1 MDNTNN
7 NSFNNGFN
15 NNLNGINKEDFN
27 NFLRSF
33 NERNLDMI
41 DTAINRIVDALERER
56 ETISPLNGLMNTIG
70 LGLNDNRKEL
80 SKMLDELI
88 EIKNIS
94 NRLNENE
101 IKIKDS
107 IGNINVTSDFIDKYN
122 KIADKFKEETT
133 KEKLNDYFQNKD
145 ERNKKEAK
153 LNNNQNLLNSFGIDK
168 FDYDEL
174 INNSQGIDANSFFKL
189 LGQYSKQKRIGFD
202 EISDDLANSLDDTYR
217 DFWESIKNRFYITN
231 KKQLKSIVD
240 EFNEIPRINSE
251 SAKLVE
257 EIEELSTSIS
267 DFEVKLNNVNFEG
280 ERIIDDY
287 NNQISQTL
295 YNHGIF
301 ADVEN
306 DPINDIISKINDEVS
321 KATEKRA
328 KNENI
333 IAQIEGELADLETQ
347 LQRLENQYPDE
358 ITRPTNINDEIDDL
372 KSKIDFKNDEIEK
385 ANASNVNVDDLKKVI
400 DLLNERDALEKELI
414 DNKKVLDEIQVS
426 QRIGEVEEIVD
437 LRHEELDTNKELLE
451 TQLKLEESE
460 ANKGKIIKE
469 NLAALDDINR
479 KRREEERLIR
489 RGANR
494 LAAIQG
500 TYHAIKETLGK
511 TLGIWMEY
519 EDTTF
524 RIARGMGLNRE
535 QAQAL
540 TTANIKNVEKL
551 AIAYGVSKDAIM
563 KLQQGITDA
572 TQRNIILTREQT
584 ENLLALSKIADEA
597 TVSEAVESGAQ
608 LGISINDSMAKLA
621 LTQEKARA
629 FGLNAAKASQAF
641 AKNMHL
647 ASTYSFRNGTNG
659 LANMLLLSQKLRFN
673 MESITSAADKFQD
686 IEGSIETAAK
696 IQMLGGSYARNFSN
710 PMAIMYEA
718 TSDIESF
725 TERIVRTVKDKG
737 IFNRET
743 GEVSVAPIDKAFI
756 REFASAIGMSFDEV
770 MKMVNSQVRNANV
783 DNEINKNQNFSEI
796 EKSFIETN
804 AEWNSVNKRFE
815 LAILDQNGKEVGTK
829 AVSSIT
835 KEDIDQI
842 QTNTIDEK
850 NMFKDTRQIRN
861 AVLQIAKRQGI
872 QMTSLSE
879 RKEGFQNATAA
890 TIADFTDSTGLGRG
904 ISNLAMNYSTP
915 AGNFLSNMGSTI
927 GGVLVGG
934 TLLGGLFR
942 YTPLGRNLMAGFNK
956 KLGGGGFG
964 SGEGAKPSGGGARP
978 TSTTASTAT
987 SGSTTSKVGWREN
1000 NRIKTNNW
1008 LGKKGVS
1015 AKGIS
1020 RINKVGGKLGWAALA
1035 GIGNEI
1041 GKTTG
1046 LWNEGSGADK
1056 TLSTIGD
1063 IGTGA
1068 MIGNLIVP
1076 GLGGIVGGALGGI
1089 YGVYKNFGDD
1099 IKGWFSGKDKKDE
1112 ALAKKTEES
1121 GDAINSEF
1129 GSDSVYY
1136 AAATSILAM
1145 QDPLVRIAS
1154 KNPTTVVRVT
1164 PQEQSVG
1171 NINNTT
1177 MEQLASVS
1185 ESFDTIQENI
1195 SNITS
1200 SVGNIEQTTLS
1211 STELLKEV
1219 NTNNVNL
1226 ASTQMESITKAFNDF
1241 ISSDAYLASINTFV
1255 DNITKNQQSTNLN
1268 ANNANFTT
1276 IDNGGDIDTKINE
1289 IGGDV
1294 ISSKI
1299 SELAIAYATKAI
1311 EMVNGTSVNAIYTA
1325 AINKTISDIA
1335 NNDAF
1340 FTNNGVTNDG
1350 SVRKAIIIDN
1360 NNIDYTENASNNLQ
1374 NGVNTSEIYNSAIS
1388 KTVNDVAHKE
1398 NVLHNAILKGQY
1410 NSIFNI
1416 GKDMPNAYYTFPY
1429 DTNDPLA
1436 SEYLYNSNGNIYNT
1450 FSNNPINDVIAN
1462 NSLFTKNGITKQGD
1476 YHKVI
1481 LIDNNG
1487 VEYNENSAN
1496 EWSRNGVSYNDIVR
1510 THYNNIFGTNDN
1522 FIDAHYTIPYNTN
1535 DPSVTSYL
1543 YGDNRS
1549 IFSTS
1554 NNARNKVNNNAS
1566 GIYNFGGNNFSNTE
1580 NGFGGYSVNGENVS
1594 MNINGGNANN
1604 LFSVVSNKGDRLNN
1618 MVYGRGDE
1626 ITNNIETST
1635 DGNLNSVYPISSDGN
1650 IFNKY
1655 GISNTDV
1662 INGIEPKEPN
1672 IAPITNVGGATEI
1685 APSNNTVNNYNNSPF
1700 NQQQWQY
1707 MQPNNASM
1715 DVNINGT
1722 IRLQGDNGIANMDIV
1737 DMIERNPTLRSRIIE
1752 IIVDGMY
1759 RKFGY
1764 GRNYMNYH
1772 SIKQG
1777 GAYDIRNT

>member
-1 MDNTNN
+1 MDNINN
-7 NSFNNGFN
+7 NSFNSGFN

-41 DTAINRIVDALERER
+41 DAAINRIVDALERER
-56 ETISPLNGLMNTIG
+56 ETISPLNGLMSSIG
-70 LGLNDNRKEL
+70 LGLSDNRKQL

-94 NRLNENE
+94 NSIRDNKS
-101 IKIKDS
+101 KIERN
-107 IGNINVTSDFIDKYN
+107 IGNINVTSDFVEKYT
-122 KIADKFKEETT
+122 KIANKFKEGTS
-133 KEKLNDYFQNKD
+133 KEKLNDYFQKKGEKLNKTEKLRHNNDLLDEFFIKD
-145 ERNKKEAK
+145 EYDY
-153 LNNNQNLLNSFGIDK
+153 LVNNP
-168 FDYDEL
+168 
-174 INNSQGIDANSFFKL
+174 QGIDTNEFFKL
-189 LGQYSKQKRIGFD
+189 IEQYSKQKKIGFD
-202 EISDDLANSLDDTYR
+202 EISDDLANSFNDDYR
-217 DFWESIKNRFYITN
+217 DLWDYIKDTFNVSN
-231 KKQLKSIVD
+231 KEQIKWIVN
-240 EFNEIPRINSE
+240 EFNEIQRLTSE
-251 SAKLVE
+251 CKELE
-257 EIEELSTSIS
+257 NDIDELSSS
-267 DFEVKLNNVNFEG
+267 LDEFEQSLNDVNNESK
-280 ERIIDDY
+280 RIIDDY

-295 YNHGIF
+295 NNYGIL

-306 DPINDIISKINDEVS
+306 DSVSDIITKIKDEVS
-321 KATEKRA
+321 KAAEKKA
-328 KNENI
+328 KNEI
-333 IAQIEGELADLETQ
+333 IITQLESELADLEIQ

-358 ITRPTNINDEIDDL
+358 TARPTNINDEIDD
-372 KSKIDFKNDEIEK
+372 IKNNIESRTKEIEI
-385 ANASNVNVDDLKKVI
+385 ANASNIDVSNLEKVI

-414 DNKKVLDEIQVS
+414 DNKKVLDDIQGS
-426 QRIGEVEEIVD
+426 DYISDVESIVD
-437 LRHEELDTNKELLE
+437 LRHEELNTNKALLE

-460 ANKGKIIKE
+460 ANKGKIIRE
-469 NLAALDDINR
+469 NLSALDDINR
-479 KRREEERLIR
+479 KRKEEERLIR

-494 LAAIQG
+494 LATMQG
-500 TYHAIKETLGK
+500 VYRAIKETLGK
-511 TLGIWMEY
+511 ALGTWMEY

-597 TVSEAVESGAQ
+597 TVAEAVESGAQ
-608 LGISINDSMAKLA
+608 LGVSINDSMAKLA

-915 AGNFLSNMGSTI
+915 AGNFLSNFGSTL

-934 TLLGGLFR
+934 GLLGGLFR
-942 YTPLGRNLMAGFNK
+942 YTPLGRNLMGGINK
-956 KLGGGGFG
+956 GV
-964 SGEGAKPSGGGARP
+964 GAKAVR
-978 TSTTASTAT
+978 
-987 SGSTTSKVGWREN
+987 N
-1000 NRIKTNNW
+1000 
-1008 LGKKGVS
+1008 
-1015 AKGIS
+1015 
-1020 RINKVGGKLGWAALA
+1020 INKVGGKLGWTALA

-1041 GKTTG
+1041 GKATG
-1046 LWNEGSGADK
+1046 LWKEGSGTDK
-1056 TLSTIGD
+1056 TLSTVGD

-1255 DNITKNQQSTNLN
+1255 DNIAKNQQSTNLN
-1268 ANNANFTT
+1268 VNNANFAT

-1311 EMVNGTSVNAIYTA
+1311 ELVNGTSVNAIYNA

-1350 SVRKAIIIDN
+1350 SIRKAIIIDN

-1374 NGVNTSEIYNSAIS
+1374 NGVNASEIYNSAIS

-1416 GKDMPNAYYTFPY
+1416 GKGTPNAYYTFPY
-1429 DTNDPLA
+1429 DANDPLA

-1566 GIYNFGGNNFSNTE
+1566 GIYNFGGNNFSNAE
-1580 NGFGGYSVNGENVS
+1580 NGFGGYSVNDENVS
-1594 MNINGGNANN
+1594 MNINGDNANN

-1626 ITNNIETST
+1626 ITNNIETSK
-1635 DGNLNSVYPISSDGN
+1635 DGTLNSAYPISSDGN
-1650 IFNKY
+1650 IFNEY

-1685 APSNNTVNNYNNSPF
+1685 APSNNTTNNYNNSPF

-1722 IRLQGDNGIANMDIV
+1722 IRLQGDSGIANMDIV

-1752 IIVDGMY
+1752 IVVDGMY

-1764 GRNYMNYH
+1764 GRNYMNYN

>member
-1 MDNTNN
+1 MANN
-7 NSFNNGFN
+7 NVNNG
-15 NNLNGINKEDFN
+15 NLNLGSTSMHSREYNDIKKLLEEINQSNK
-27 NFLRSF
+27 SV
-33 NERNLDMI
+33 NEQLLYK
-41 DTAINRIVDALERER
+41 AEREYEEQNR
-56 ETISPLNGLMNTIG
+56 NVGPLNSVLNAFGMGL
-70 LGLNDNRKEL
+70 LDNRKEL
-80 SKMLDELI
+80 QAIIAELKSLNEQAKKLEKI
-88 EIKNIS
+88 NEEIKEFFNGRVTSGVVEDYSTEINDLENFIENFDEKFNDYLDADNDKGITLKNIIQYDRQTLHDLKQDLDFFKS
-94 NRLNENE
+94 ISLYGQPLEYNDIIDKLKSVDPRYSEFLEKPRIKEAIDNNIDYADGLSEELDAIMNVLNEFD
-101 IKIKDS
+101 IQASTI
-107 IGNINVTSDFIDKYN
+107 TS
-122 KIADKFKEETT
+122 
-133 KEKLNDYFQNKD
+133 
-145 ERNKKEAK
+145 
-153 LNNNQNLLNSFGIDK
+153 GIV
-168 FDYDEL
+168 
-174 INNSQGIDANSFFKL
+174 N
-189 LGQYSKQKRIGFD
+189 
-202 EISDDLANSLDDTYR
+202 
-217 DFWESIKNRFYITN
+217 
-231 KKQLKSIVD
+231 SIVD
-240 EFNEIPRINSE
+240 QFNDLNLSDELKAKIGLDEAAIRRGEFNGDLSE
-251 SAKLVE
+251 KLANKVDENTKQNE
-257 EIEELSTSIS
+257 EDRKAIEENTKEIRDLRLHLTKLSNTINPADVASAQTRI
-267 DFEVKLNNVNFEG
+267 DELVAENEDKEKAIG
-280 ERIIDDY
+280 EREEET
-287 NNQISQTL
+287 S
-295 YNHGIF
+295 
-301 ADVEN
+301 E
-306 DPINDIISKINDEVS
+306 ISKIKGDVERLDKAAQNEAEIREKLIDALDESAND
-321 KATEKRA
+321 TLD
-328 KNENI
+328 
-333 IAQIEGELADLETQ
+333 IEE
-347 LQRLENQYPDE
+347 RLENAKAILSGE
-358 ITRPTNINDEIDDL
+358 N
-372 KSKIDFKNDEIEK
+372 EK
-385 ANASNVNVDDLKKVI
+385 LKK
-400 DLLNERDALEKELI
+400 EKEL
-414 DNKKVLDEIQVS
+414 LS
-426 QRIGEVEEIVD
+426 
-437 LRHEELDTNKELLE
+437 
-451 TQLKLEESE
+451 TQLKLNE
-460 ANKGKIIKE
+460 ASSDMAKRQKE
-469 NLAALDDINR
+469 INNYLNETVE
-479 KRREEERLIR
+479 KRREEEALIR
-489 RGANR
+489 KGANR
-494 LAAIQG
+494 LATIKG
-500 TYHAIKETLGK
+500 IYHAIKETLGK
-511 TLGIWMEY
+511 ALGIWMEY

-942 YTPLGRNLMAGFNK
+942 YTPLGRNLMAGINK
-956 KLGGGGFG
+956 GVG
-964 SGEGAKPSGGGARP
+964 SVGSSEGVKPSGGARP
-978 TSTTASTAT
+978 TNTTTGQTVTQKPWS
-987 SGSTTSKVGWREN
+987 WREKRRYKSN
-1000 NRIKTNNW
+1000 KW
-1008 LGKKGVS
+1008 LRAKGVS
-1015 AKGIS
+1015 AKGV
-1020 RINKVGGKLGWAALA
+1020 RNINKVGGKLGWAALA

-1041 GKTTG
+1041 GKATG
-1046 LWNEGSGADK
+1046 AWEEGGGVDK
-1056 TLSTIGD
+1056 TLSTVGD

-1068 MIGNLIVP
+1068 MIGNMIFP
-1076 GLGGIVGGALGGI
+1076 GIGGVVGGALGGI

-1268 ANNANFTT
+1268 ANNENFTT

-1429 DTNDPLA
+1429 DANDPLA

-1566 GIYNFGGNNFSNTE
+1566 GIYNFGGNNFSSAE
-1580 NGFGGYSVNGENVS
+1580 NGFGGYSVNDENVS
-1594 MNINGGNANN
+1594 MNINGDNANN

-1626 ITNNIETST
+1626 ITNNIETSK
-1635 DGNLNSVYPISSDGN
+1635 DGTLNSVYPISSDGN

-1662 INGIEPKEPN
+1662 INGIELKEPN

-1764 GRNYMNYH
+1764 GRNYMNYN